1 MKIYVYYTV
10 QLTEEEL
17 EKTHFLVSGIEL
29 TFFTTYASTNPNES
43 DLNIKK
49 MKRQEDPG
57 EKTDKCLYIWVRRN
71 ITTIQKY
78 KGKILA
84 NLTI

>member
-10 QLTEEEL
+10 QLTDQEL

-29 TFFTTYASTNPNES
+29 TFFTTYTSTNPNES

-49 MKRQEDPG
+49 KEKTGRTRG
-57 EKTDKCLYIWVRRN
+57 EKQINASTF
-71 ITTIQKY
+71 
-78 KGKILA
+78 G
-84 NLTI
+84 